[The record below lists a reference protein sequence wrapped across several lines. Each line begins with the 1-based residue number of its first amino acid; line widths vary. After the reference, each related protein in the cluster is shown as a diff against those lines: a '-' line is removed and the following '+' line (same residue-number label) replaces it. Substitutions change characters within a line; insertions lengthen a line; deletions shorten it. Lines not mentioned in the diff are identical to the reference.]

1 MVQQILLGFVA
12 LSLLF
17 SPWHGPVAKSYSADR
32 FDVDVVVLADGS
44 LEVTE
49 RLTLRFVGGPFT
61 YVYRHLP
68 AEYTDGVDVI
78 SASVDGV
85 PLSEG
90 KEAGQVEI
98 AGRDPVKV
106 TWRFTP
112 TSDSTHTFNLT
123 YRVWGVIRQET
134 DADVLIWQALPD
146 EYEYSIAASTIV
158 VSYPETTQL
167 LGAPEVQQ
175 GAATVVQGASIVMF
189 DARDLKPNS
198 TLTVALRFGAGSLI
212 DAPPQW
218 QTRGASGD
226 RGELIFALIGAVV
239 AAVVVILLVVFV
251 NRARMPSS
259 ARGETPLTQPP
270 SDLPPALAGV
280 LMREGS
286 VNTTWAWPYAL
297 GTCFDLARR
306 GIIAIEEMQGRS
318 WFQGRD
324 FVFRLAVSH
333 SPLCPHE
340 RGVIE
345 MLFRE
350 RSGLQSEARLSKLQ
364 GNLYSRL
371 KPFTQTLKSECESL
385 GFFDAERQ
393 RRSTALLVWGLLLM
407 FLGLVAI
414 VAAAVLISTLGV
426 LPLFVAIGVAVAGI
440 ALLIASASFSA
451 LNEDYRRS
459 VLDWKS
465 FAKYLGDVTRRRD
478 TLVHRDQF
486 EGYLPYAAAFGM
498 AEPWARYLKK
508 HEDVEVP
515 AWFRALATAEDGGR
529 TAFVA
534 MMAASGSAS
543 TSSAAAGAGGAAG
556 GGASGAG

>member
-1 MVQQILLGFVA
+1 MLQQLLLSFVT

-17 SPWHGPVAKSYSADR
+17 ASWRGPVTKSYSADR
-32 FDVDVVVLADGS
+32 FDVDVVVLTDGS

-68 AEYTDGVDVI
+68 VEYTDGIDVI

-98 AGRDPVKV
+98 VGRDPVKV
-106 TWRFTP
+106 TWHFAP
-112 TSDSTHTFNLT
+112 TSDSTHTFDLT
-123 YRVWGVIRQET
+123 YRVWGVIRQES

-146 EYEYSIAASTIV
+146 EYEYSIAASTIRV
-158 VSYPETTQL
+158 TYPETVSL
-167 LGAPEVQQ
+167 LGAPEVQK
-175 GAATVVQGASIVMF
+175 GVATVEQGMYTVTF

-218 QTRGASGD
+218 QTRGTSSN
-226 RGELIFALIGAVV
+226 RGGLVLALIGSTVV
-239 AAVVVILLVVFV
+239 ALIVVLLAVFV
-251 NRARMPSS
+251 SRARIPSS
-259 ARGETPLTQPP
+259 ARGEAPLTLPP

-280 LMREGS
+280 LMRNG
-286 VNTTWAWPYAL
+286 NADTGWAWPYAL

-306 GIIAIEEMQGRS
+306 GVIAIEEMPGRS
-318 WFQGRD
+318 WLQGRD
-324 FVFRLAVSH
+324 FVFRLNAATTS
-333 SPLCPHE
+333 LRPHE
-340 RGVIE
+340 RGVVE
-345 MLFRE
+345 MLFRDK
-350 RSGLQSEARLSKLQ
+350 SGLQSEARLSKLQ
-364 GNLYSRL
+364 SNLYSRL
-371 KPFTQTLKSECESL
+371 KPFTESLKTECASL
-385 GFFDAERQ
+385 GFFDVERQ
-393 RRSTALLVWGLLLM
+393 RRRNMLMVWGGLLM
-407 FLGLVAI
+407 FLGIALI
-414 VAAAVLISTLGV
+414 VAAAVLISSLGA
-426 LPLFVAIGVAVAGI
+426 LPLLAAIGVSVSGMVLMI
-440 ALLIASASFSA
+440 VGASLPS
-451 LNEDYRRS
+451 LGEDYQRTA
-459 VLDWKS
+459 LDWKS
-465 FAKYLGDVTRRRD
+465 FAKYLGDVTRQRD

-486 EGYLPYAAAFGM
+486 EGYLPYAAAFGL

-508 HEDVEVP
+508 HEDIEVP

-529 TAFVA
+529 GAFVA

-543 TSSAAAGAGGAAG
+543 TSSAASAGGAAG

>member
-1 MVQQILLGFVA
+1 MVQQLLLSFVA

-17 SPWHGPVAKSYSADR
+17 SPWSGPAAKSYSADR
-32 FDVDVVVLADGS
+32 FDVDVAVQDDGS
-44 LEVTE
+44 LLVTE

-68 AEYTDGVDVI
+68 AEYTDGIDVI

-98 AGRDPVKV
+98 TGRDPVKV
-106 TWRFTP
+106 TWHFAP
-112 TSDSTHTFNLT
+112 TSDSTHTFDLT
-123 YRVWGVIRQET
+123 YRVWGVVRQES
-134 DADVLIWQALPD
+134 DADVLIWQALPA
-146 EYEYSIAASTIV
+146 EYEYSIAASTIRV
-158 VSYPETTQL
+158 TYPGTVSL
-167 LGAPEVQQ
+167 LGAPEVQK
-175 GAATVVQGASIVMF
+175 GVATIEQDANTVTF

-198 TLTVALRFGAGSLI
+198 TLIVALRFGAGSLI

-226 RGELIFALIGAVV
+226 RGGIVFAMIGSIVTAVV
-239 AAVVVILLVVFV
+239 IVLLVVFV
-251 NRARMPSS
+251 NHARMPSS
-259 ARGETPLTQPP
+259 ARGEAPLTQPP
-270 SDLPPALAGV
+270 SDLSPALAGV

-286 VNTTWAWPYAL
+286 VNATWAWPYAL
-297 GTCFDLARR
+297 GTCFDLAQR
-306 GIIAIEEMQGRS
+306 GVIAIEETPRRS
-318 WFQGRD
+318 WLQGRD
-324 FVFRLAVSH
+324 FIFRFEASH
-333 SPLCPHE
+333 SALRPHE

-350 RSGLQSEARLSKLQ
+350 KSGFQSEARLSKLQ

-371 KPFTQTLKSECESL
+371 KPFTEALKSECESL
-385 GFFDAERQ
+385 GFFGAERQ
-393 RRSTALLVWGLLLM
+393 RRRGALLLWGLILT
-407 FLGLVAI
+407 FLGMGLI
-414 VAAAVLISTLGV
+414 IAAAVLVGTLGA
-426 LPLFVAIGVAVAGI
+426 LPLFVAIGISFLGI
-440 ALLIASASFSA
+440 ALLIASASLSP
-451 LNEDYRRS
+451 LTEDYQQTARE
-459 VLDWKS
+459 WKS
-465 FAKYLGDVTRRRD
+465 FAKYLGDVTRGRN

-498 AEPWARYLKK
+498 AESWARYLKK

-515 AWFRALATAEDGGR
+515 AWFCALAADDGGHS
-529 TAFVA
+529 AFVA

-543 TSSAAAGAGGAAG
+543 TSSAAGAGGAAG